1 MGNQG
6 KAHSAK
12 GGGTDEGVGLVS
24 KELQCRVLE
33 ELFKYILLEH
43 NVGGKMVSGQRR
55 MGKQP
60 WTSFRRPTGRSQDL
74 LTLLGTIFFLT
85 HVKQMKQAI
94 FIKCVTPGSVRP
106 LPTR

>member
-43 NVGGKMVSGQRR
+43 NVGGKMVSGQR
-55 MGKQP
+55 GG
-60 WTSFRRPTGRSQDL
+60 WGSS
-74 LTLLGTIFFLT
+74 LGPALGDPQEDPKT
-85 HVKQMKQAI
+85 
-94 FIKCVTPGSVRP
+94 C
-106 LPTR
+106 